1 MQDIIFDTV
10 SDETTILAIGSLFR
24 RGDNKQW
31 GVNLDLTPK
40 AETASLSLSNIPV
53 LARKRVL
60 NPTQEHKP
68 AGFHLSFTID
78 NTDNW
83 QKKRL
88 GDYPVSSA
96 IRAMDKRQHCFCF
109 LANGIEIYLPNWS
122 WLVCFSCMMVIC
134 PVQRLS
140 LIILKANFRLN
151 MSIPRL
157 PG

>member
-60 NPTQEHKP
+60 NPTHEHKP

-96 IRAMDKRQHCFCF
+96 IRA
-109 LANGIEIYLPNWS
+109 
-122 WLVCFSCMMVIC
+122 
-134 PVQRLS
+134 
-140 LIILKANFRLN
+140 
-151 MSIPRL
+151 
-157 PG
+157 